1 MAKRG
6 GAATFCR
13 AGAEPLFALGG
24 GRGPKAVPKG
34 PERSGARER
43 PTGEAGN
50 AHDTATP
57 ECGNVHVPALWSWPG
72 SGQLPAQYSLG
83 KSTHVEERSA
93 SVMTQNFSPFSE
105 A

>member
-1 MAKRG
+1 MAEME

-24 GRGPKAVPKG
+24 GRGPEAVPEG

-50 AHDTATP
+50 AQNTATP
-57 ECGNVHVPALWSWPG
+57 EGGNVHVPALWGWPD
-72 SGQLPAQYSLG
+72 SDQPPAQYSLG
-83 KSTHVEERSA
+83 SSTHVEERSA
-93 SVMTQNFSPFSE
+93 SVMTQNFPPFSD